1 MKVILNQ
8 DVVGTGRAG
17 EVREVSDGFARNFL
31 LPRHLAQPARAK
43 AEAQIRAQRDRQRRK
58 GEAEMVAA
66 RELAAKL
73 ESVMVEI
80 PARAGE
86 TGKLYGAVV
95 NIDVAETLEA
105 QLGLAVDRRRIE
117 FEPAHELGE
126 YEAVVKIHPEVEAR
140 VRVRVVAA

>member
-8 DVVGTGRAG
+8 DVAGTGRAG
-17 EVREVSDGFARNFL
+17 EVREVADGFARNYL
-31 LPRHLAQPARAK
+31 LPRRLALPAQPK
-43 AEAQIRAQRDRQRRK
+43 AEAQIRAQRDRQQRRV
-58 GEAEMVAA
+58 EAEVVAA
-66 RELAAKL
+66 RAVAAKM
-73 ESVMVEI
+73 EATEVEI
-80 PARAGE
+80 AARAGD

-105 QLGLAVDRRRIE
+105 QLGMSVDRRKIE

-126 YEAVVKIHPEVEAR
+126 YEAVVKLHPEVEAR

>member
-8 DVVGTGRAG
+8 DVAGTGRAG
-17 EVREVSDGFARNFL
+17 EVRDVSDGFARNFL
-31 LPRHLAQPARAK
+31 LPRRLAQPAQPR
-43 AEAQIRAQRDRQRRK
+43 AEAQVRAQRERQQRRV
-58 GEAEMVAA
+58 EAEVKTA
-66 RELAAKL
+66 RDIAAKMEATL
-73 ESVMVEI
+73 VEI
-80 PARAGE
+80 AARAGD

-105 QLGLAVDRRRIE
+105 QLGMAVDRRKIE

-126 YEAVVKIHPEVEAR
+126 YEAVVKVHPEVEAR

>member
-43 AEAQIRAQRDRQRRK
+43 AEAQIRDQRDRQRRK